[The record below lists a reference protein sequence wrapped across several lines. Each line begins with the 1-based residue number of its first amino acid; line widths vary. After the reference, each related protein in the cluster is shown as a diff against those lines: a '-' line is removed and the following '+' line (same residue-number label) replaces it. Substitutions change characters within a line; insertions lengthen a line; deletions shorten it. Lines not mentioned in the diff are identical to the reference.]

1 VGMVGLVGPGVPTI
15 PLPHIVED
23 VWRIVFFLL
32 ACAAIAHAAAFILIE
47 RARSMTVLM
56 AAMLLVLL
64 AWIAINV
71 LRWGAD
77 IYVLG
82 LPVQTIAAVL
92 VIVGVQLWLR
102 EPHGAGR
109 DRRADAE

>member
-1 VGMVGLVGPGVPTI
+1 MGMVGLVGPGVPTI

-56 AAMLLVLL
+56 AAMLLGSNGVTSSCW
-64 AWIAINV
+64 AS
-71 LRWGAD
+71 GA
-77 IYVLG
+77 V
-82 LPVQTIAAVL
+82 TFAT
-92 VIVGVQLWLR
+92 WLS
-102 EPHGAGR
+102 GIF
-109 DRRADAE
+109 